1 MSRKWRFETALLED
15 EKQMET
21 YTDFFGDLKGKIGQ
35 KLALTL
41 GTFEDNSSQWLDF
54 LSIVI
59 IPILIIR
66 VVRSNF
72 LSLGAI
78 ATNHLI
84 KAPC

>member
-1 MSRKWRFETALLED
+1 MED

-21 YTDFFGDLKGKIGQ
+21 YTDFFGDLKGKISQ
-35 KLALTL
+35 KLALTVGNL
-41 GTFEDNSSQWLDF
+41 KDNSSQWLDF
-54 LSIVI
+54 LPFVI

-72 LSLGAI
+72 LSLCAI
-78 ATNHLI
+78 ATDHLI